1 MGTERLFSFSRRDH
15 AALPRSTT
23 MQKMITA
30 HLALLAFFALVRPV
44 ESIEK
49 VLDDFGTGIENAYQ
63 KISDS
68 MTGFGAES
76 KCSELGPDSS
86 FAKCMSYY
94 TKHLSAS
101 KTCTK
106 FVDNCPKIA

>member
-30 HLALLAFFALVRPV
+30 QLAILAFIALVRPI

-49 VLDDFGTGIENAYQ
+49 VLDDIGTGIENAYQ
-63 KISDS
+63 EIGDS
-68 MTGFGAES
+68 VSEFGANS

-86 FAKCMSYY
+86 FSKCMSYY
-94 TKHLSAS
+94 TKHLSHS
-101 KTCTK
+101 KT
-106 FVDNCPKIA
+106 